1 MAPFI
6 HIVASYFV
14 LKPQEFAL
22 SQVSAT
28 VVMVIC

>member
-1 MAPFI
+1 MVPFI
-6 HIVASYFV
+6 HIVASYYV

-22 SQVSAT
+22 SQESDK